1 MNIAVFASGNGT
13 NFEAIAKAI
22 RRGYI
27 KANLALLVCDNPAA
41 FVIKRAKRLK
51 IKSVLIDR
59 NLFSTKNDFEKEIIR
74 NLRKEKVSLII
85 LAGFMRLLSPGFVA
99 LYRNKIINIHPAILP
114 SFKGIDSIK
123 KAYEYGCKVAGVTV
137 HFVDEKTDHG
147 PIILQEAV
155 KIKTGMSLSGLE
167 RRIHRLE
174 HKLYPLAVKL
184 FVEGE
189 LKVRGRRVI
198 LLS

>member
-1 MNIAVFASGNGT
+1 
-13 NFEAIAKAI
+13 
-22 RRGYI
+22 
-27 KANLALLVCDNPAA
+27 
-41 FVIKRAKRLK
+41 
-51 IKSVLIDR
+51 
-59 NLFSTKNDFEKEIIR
+59 
-74 NLRKEKVSLII
+74 LII